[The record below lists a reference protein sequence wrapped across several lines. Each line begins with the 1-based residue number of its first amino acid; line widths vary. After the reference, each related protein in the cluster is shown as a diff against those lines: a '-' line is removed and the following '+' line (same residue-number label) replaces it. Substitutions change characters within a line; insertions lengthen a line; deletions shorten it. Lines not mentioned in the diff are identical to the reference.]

1 MSGGFEGL
9 IVLEIADSPGAC
21 FAGSQFADFNAD
33 VIMCESATGRSS
45 MRSMGPKGWWRVLAR
60 NKRSLSLSE
69 GEAGTAV
76 ICALFERADLIV
88 TDVPTAEQAKHP
100 WLRELAHVKH
110 KPLVAEVFPS
120 GADLPGM
127 WSGDVFS
134 ESTAAVAGMMALT
147 GEAEGAPLQPEFPLG
162 DYLAGVL
169 AAFRA
174 AIALRWQALGGKS
187 ADSIAVPAHQ
197 ALLRMIEWQIP
208 VATATGRTEFRTA
221 NAFPM
226 DSGIS
231 NMHLT
236 RDGKYFAISAANQ
249 ASAVRLMKMIGGD
262 ALANDPRFATI
273 EARARGVAPLYEMLD
288 QWFGERTAAEAQIA
302 ATKHDVVLGPIYDTN
317 DILAEPHFPARH
329 NIVEMADDDGGVIRM
344 PGITPRIEG
353 VETAVRHLGPSRG
366 QDNDWI
372 QQRFKA

>member
-1 MSGGFEGL
+1 MSGGFDGL
-9 IVLEIADSPGAC
+9 VVLEIADSAGAC

-33 VIMCESATGRSS
+33 VIMCEPTAGPSL
-45 MRSMGPKGWWRVLAR
+45 MRSMGPKGWWQVLAR
-60 NKRSLSLSE
+60 NKRSLSLKE
-69 GEAGTAV
+69 GDAGAA
-76 ICALFERADLIV
+76 IIRALFERADLIV

-120 GADLPGM
+120 GADLPEL
-127 WSGDVFS
+127 WSADVFS

-174 AIALRWQALGGKS
+174 AIALRWQARSGRS
-187 ADSIAVPAHQ
+187 ADAIAVPTHQ

-208 VATATGRTEFRTA
+208 VATATGRTEIRTA

-249 ASAVRLMKMIGGD
+249 ASAVRLMKMIGGE

-273 EARARGVAPLYEMLD
+273 EARARGVAPLYEKLD
-288 QWFGERTAAEAQIA
+288 QWFGERTAAEAQIE

-317 DILAEPHFPARH
+317 DILAEAHFPARH
-329 NIVEMADDDGGVIRM
+329 NIIEMADDDGGLIRM
-344 PGITPRIEG
+344 PAITPRIEG
-353 VETAVRHLGPSRG
+353 VETSVRRLGPSRG
-366 QDNDWI
+366 HDNDAI
-372 QQRFKA
+372 QQLLKG